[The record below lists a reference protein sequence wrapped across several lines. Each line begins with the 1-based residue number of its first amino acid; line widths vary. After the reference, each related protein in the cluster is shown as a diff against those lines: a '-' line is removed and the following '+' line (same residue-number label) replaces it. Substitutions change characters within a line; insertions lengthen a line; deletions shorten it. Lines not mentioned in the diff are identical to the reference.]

1 MKLLKFVGSS
11 LDDLRDFPEEARR
24 TAGFEL
30 RTIQNGLEPR
40 DWKPVGSVGSGVRE
54 IRIHVLGEWRIIYV
68 ANIRDAI
75 YVLHAF
81 QKKTQK
87 TSQRDIELAR
97 KRYKQ
102 IGEWFMKKSIVA
114 SSGNVF
120 IDLGYSKDEAA
131 ILQMRADLMADIRK
145 FIKTKKLTQAEAA
158 KIFGVSQ
165 SRVSDLI
172 TGKWEKFSLEML
184 IILVT
189 KAGMHVKLK
198 IAA

>member
-40 DWKPVGSVGSGVRE
+40 DWKPVASVGSGVRE
-54 IRIHVLGEWRIIYV
+54 IRIHVLGEWRIMYV

-102 IGEWFMKKSIVA
+102 IGE
-114 SSGNVF
+114 
-120 IDLGYSKDEAA
+120 
-131 ILQMRADLMADIRK
+131 
-145 FIKTKKLTQAEAA
+145 
-158 KIFGVSQ
+158 
-165 SRVSDLI
+165 
-172 TGKWEKFSLEML
+172 
-184 IILVT
+184 
-189 KAGMHVKLK
+189 
-198 IAA
+198 